1 MTSAVRAIP
10 TGDET
15 LARIHKGLRMVS
27 VPLPHLA
34 GLAGAVRVDIDDRV
48 PTVGVFASGRLI
60 ANREFVARL
69 KDNELVFVLAHEL
82 LHLALRTHDRAKGSS
97 TLEFNYA
104 HDYIINDILRVEL
117 GFSSIPAG
125 GLDMEGARE
134 KSAEEIVLSFRK
146 GGKQMQSQ
154 TRVWEGRAVAGN
166 KVFRGGRPGQ
176 GSRSPEAGASDDSE
190 MAGDVLGDKL
200 EREWFADDAERQAES
215 ARRIEELAAKGLAL
229 AKALA
234 ALKGRGTESGAS
246 QQVVSALR
254 GLYRTPWQM
263 ALQKW
268 LESVAP
274 GERTFVR
281 PSRRSQDRS
290 DVVLP
295 GRKRESWMLNVLLDT
310 SGSMTGE
317 IPRALGAIAEFC
329 EAMALDAIR
338 VVQCDVAI
346 TADAIVTPDELATFQ
361 VSGFGGSDLSPAM
374 LALADDPRVTAA
386 VIITD
391 GDIEYPREEM
401 PYNVLW
407 VLPARGSFAPP
418 YGAVVSL
425 DGGPQ

>member
-1 MTSAVRAIP
+1 
-10 TGDET
+10 
-15 LARIHKGLRMVS
+15 MVT

-48 PTVGVFASGRLI
+48 PTMGVFASGRLI
-60 ANREFVARL
+60 ANREFVSRL

-82 LHLALRTHDRAKGSS
+82 LHLALRTHERAKGSS

-104 HDYIINDILRVEL
+104 HDYIINDILRTEL
-117 GFSSIPAG
+117 GTSIPAG

-134 KSAEEIVLSFRK
+134 KSAEQIVLSFRK

-154 TRVWEGRAVAGN
+154 TRVWEGRAVAAN
-166 KVFRGGRPGQ
+166 KVFRGGRPDVGN
-176 GSRSPEAGASDDSE
+176 RSEQERADDGGE
-190 MAGDVLGDKL
+190 LAGDVLGDKL
-200 EREWFADDAERQAES
+200 EREWFSDDAKDQAEN

-234 ALKGRGTESGAS
+234 ALKGRGADPGAS
-246 QQVVSALR
+246 HQVVAALR

-281 PSRRSQDRS
+281 PSRRSVDRS
-290 DVVLP
+290 DLVLP
-295 GRKRESWMLNVLLDT
+295 GRKREGWMLNVLLDT

-317 IPRALGAIAEFC
+317 IPRALGAIAGFC
-329 EAMALDAIR
+329 EAMGVDCVR
-338 VVQCDVAI
+338 VVQCDTEI
-346 TADAIVTPDELATFQ
+346 TADAILTPDELATFQ
-361 VSGFGGSDLSPAM
+361 VSGFGGSNLSPAM

-386 VIITD
+386 VIVTD
-391 GDIEYPREEM
+391 GDIEYPREAM
-401 PYNVLW
+401 PYRVLW
-407 VLPARGSFAPP
+407 VLPARGAFSPP
-418 YGAVVSL
+418 YGVVI
-425 DGGPQ
+425 GMEGEPQ

>member
-1 MTSAVRAIP
+1 
-10 TGDET
+10 
-15 LARIHKGLRMVS
+15 
-27 VPLPHLA
+27 
-34 GLAGAVRVDIDDRV
+34 LAGAVRVDIDDRV
-48 PTVGVFASGRLI
+48 PTMGVFASGRMI

-104 HDYIINDILRVEL
+104 HDYIINDILRTEL
-117 GFSSIPAG
+117 GTSIPAG

-146 GGKQMQSQ
+146 GGQQMQSQ
-154 TRVWEGRAVAGN
+154 TRVWEGRAVAAN
-166 KVFRGGRPGQ
+166 KVFGGGRPGVGNGPKQ
-176 GSRSPEAGASDDSE
+176 NDNDGE

-200 EREWFADDAERQAES
+200 EREWFADDAKAQAEN

-234 ALKGRGTESGAS
+234 ALKGRGTEAGAS

-329 EAMALDAIR
+329 DAMGVECVR
-338 VVQCDVAI
+338 VVQCDTEI
-346 TADAIVTPDELATFQ
+346 TADAVVTPDELATFE
-361 VSGFGGSDLSPAM
+361 VSGFGGSDLTPAM
-374 LALADDPRVTAA
+374 LAFADDPRVTAA
-386 VIITD
+386 VIVTD

-401 PYNVLW
+401 PYRVLW
-407 VLPARGSFAPP
+407 VLPARGGFSPP
-418 YGAVVSL
+418 YGAVVGM
-425 DGGPQ
+425 DGEPQ

>member
-1 MTSAVRAIP
+1 MTSPVRAVP
-10 TGDET
+10 TSGET
-15 LARIHKGLRMVS
+15 LARIHKGLCMVS

-48 PTVGVFASGRLI
+48 PTMGVFASGRMI

-104 HDYIINDILRVEL
+104 HDYIINDILRTEL
-117 GFSSIPAG
+117 GTPIPAG

-154 TRVWEGRAVAGN
+154 TQVWEGRAVAAS
-166 KVFRGGRPGQ
+166 KVFGGGNR
-176 GSRSPEAGASDDSE
+176 ADDGE

-200 EREWFADDAERQAES
+200 EREWFADDAKAQAEN

-234 ALKGRGTESGAS
+234 ALKGQGSQSGAS
-246 QQVVSALR
+246 QQGVSALR

-281 PSRRSQDRS
+281 PSRRAQDRS

-329 EAMALDAIR
+329 EAMGVDCVR
-338 VVQCDVAI
+338 VVQCDTEI
-346 TADAIVTPDELATFQ
+346 TADAVVTPDELATFE
-361 VSGFGGSDLSPAM
+361 VSGFGGSDLTPAM
-374 LALADDPRVTAA
+374 LAFADDPRVTAA
-386 VIITD
+386 VIVTD
-391 GDIEYPREEM
+391 GDIEYPREDV
-401 PYNVLW
+401 PYRVLW

-418 YGAVVSL
+418 YGVVVGM
-425 DGGPQ
+425 DGGSQ